1 MSGLYCDV
9 KKETFPIPLSCQYKR
24 MDNLLKLFNAAG
36 LWIFFLKDLCGIF
49 QQSKGCDLMH
59 AFEYLV
65 AMPLS
70 FSLTGSNSS

>member
-9 KKETFPIPLSCQYKR
+9 KKETFPVPLSCQYKR

-36 LWIFFLKDLCGIF
+36 LWIFFLDCGIF
-49 QQSKGCDLMH
+49 QHTKGCDLMH

-65 AMPLS
+65 AMPLPA
-70 FSLTGSNSS
+70 SLTGSNSS

>member
-36 LWIFFLKDLCGIF
+36 LWI
-49 QQSKGCDLMH
+49 
-59 AFEYLV
+59 
-65 AMPLS
+65 
-70 FSLTGSNSS
+70 SL